1 MSNAN
6 TPPPTDPP
14 STPSFT
20 GPGSPQDV
28 PPSPGSFPIDPDTL
42 PEPIRDELQAPDP
55 VAIDT
60 SAAELKDGL
69 NRCPKCGSTEIR
81 QKLGSDL
88 LICQYCRHEWHGER
102 VEEEFGLGEG
112 IDQLT
117 GTVVASGARD
127 IAADAASLMTFKCTA
142 CGAEV
147 TINTENAMTARCH
160 WCRHVFG
167 VNEQVANGAVPDAV
181 LPFHIKKDD
190 AVARIRQ
197 FVDKRRFFA
206 LKEFKEQFT
215 PENVVGV
222 YLPYMIVDGN
232 VSADVAGQGEI
243 ETRRYTQGSDDKK
256 KTYYDADVYQLD
268 RHVDFT
274 VDDLPLESST
284 ERGNLDTRANTNN
297 IINTIMPFDTKN
309 AVKWNASYLAGL
321 STEKR
326 DRDVEQLRPRLEDQ
340 LLSIARAQVEASVGC
355 YDRGVR
361 WEQERLSVHGTRWV
375 SMYLPIWLYSY
386 HQPGSNGGM
395 LHYIAVNGRT
405 GETMGSVPVQQWKL
419 ILTALTVGTFLE
431 AIALFLVGH
440 TS

>member
-1 MSNAN
+1 MSNATN
-6 TPPPTDPP
+6 PPPPP
-14 STPSFT
+14 VPPYT

-28 PPSPGSFPIDPDTL
+28 PPAPGSFPIDPATL
-42 PEPIRDELQAPDP
+42 PEPIREELEAPDP

-69 NRCPKCGSTEIR
+69 NRCPKCGSTDIR
-81 QKLGSDL
+81 QKPGSDL
-88 LICQYCRHEWHGER
+88 LVCQYCRHQWHGER

-112 IDQLT
+112 IDQLQ

-127 IAADAASLMTFKCTA
+127 IAADAASLMTFHCTA

-181 LPFHIKKDD
+181 LPFHIKKED

-197 FVDKRRFFA
+197 FVDKRRLFA
-206 LKEFKEQFT
+206 LKAFKEQFT
-215 PENVVGV
+215 PENVSGV

-232 VSADVAGQGEI
+232 TSADVAGQGEI
-243 ETRRYTQGSDDKK
+243 QTARYTRGSGDKK
-256 KTYYDADVYQLD
+256 VTYYDADVYNVE

-274 VDDLPLESST
+274 VDDLPLESSS
-284 ERGNLDTRANTNN
+284 ERGNLDTKRNTNN
-297 IINTIMPFDTKN
+297 IINTILPFDTKN
-309 AVKWNASYLAGL
+309 AVKWNASYLVGL
-321 STEKR
+321 TSEKR
-326 DRDVEQLRPRLEDQ
+326 DMDVEKLRPRLEES
-340 LLSIARAQVEASVGC
+340 LLSIARAQVEKSVDK

-361 WEQERLSVHGTRWV
+361 WEKERLDVHGTRWV
-375 SMYLPIWLYSY
+375 SMYLPVWLYSY
-386 HQPGSNGGM
+386 HQPGPNGGM

-419 ILTALTVGTFLE
+419 LMAALTVGTFLE
-431 AIALFLVGH
+431 TIAIWIVG
-440 TS
+440 SSS